1 MTCLVTC
8 LLSVRVQP
16 VALLKTSGLA
26 ASMFN
31 LLNFHNVLLVQNM
44 LFFGLIHLPRKFST
58 LIYLLIDVLKWNYS
72 KPNKKAKIL
81 LKMRVYVV
89 AMAVLDS
96 TSISNQQINTVLK
109 TYWFKIS
116 LFHYWQNC

>member
-1 MTCLVTC
+1 MTCLVAC

-81 LKMRVYVV
+81 LKMRVYVFLV
-89 AMAVLDS
+89 SLC
-96 TSISNQQINTVLK
+96 
-109 TYWFKIS
+109 TYCGNGS
-116 LFHYWQNC
+116 LR